1 MAISHEAKAEIQLYR
16 QKAREGNLTTE
27 DLRHAIAL
35 LREDRMSAQA
45 ASTKSKTTKA
55 AKAAINSDSLL
66 DEIDNL

>member
-45 ASTKSKTTKA
+45 ASSA
-55 AKAAINSDSLL
+55 ADHPATAP
-66 DEIDNL
+66 